1 MTLLFEVDGHQCP
14 EGWSGV
20 PYYSSM
26 VWFDPK
32 KDDESDVIQLVT
44 KLESS
49 DADEAELL
57 DEARDRDD

>member
-1 MTLLFEVDGHQCP
+1 MNLLFEVDGHECP

-32 KDDESDVIQLVT
+32 ADDEGDVIQFVT
-44 KLESS
+44 RLESS
-49 DADEAELL
+49 DADIAEMLPEGEDL
-57 DEARDRDD
+57 